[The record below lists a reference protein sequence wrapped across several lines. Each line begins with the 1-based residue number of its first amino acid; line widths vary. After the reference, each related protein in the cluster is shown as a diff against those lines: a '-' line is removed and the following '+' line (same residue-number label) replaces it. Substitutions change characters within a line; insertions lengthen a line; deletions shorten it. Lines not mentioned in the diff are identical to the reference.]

1 MRDLWERWL
10 GVGIAGALAVL
21 TLVLALTGQLDLY
34 INPANAW
41 FAVAMSVIALVV
53 VAASFGIRRGAERA
67 HDHDHD
73 HETDHEDAGAV
84 STRRN
89 GVGLVTAAGGVLA
102 SLVTVA
108 ALVVHPNVL
117 SVDLAIARTSTSPT
131 LFGGEEVVLLAQSGD
146 TANFGVPDWSTVF
159 ATATAPEQFVGDAV
173 DLTGFIAPNPDD
185 PDAFLLTRLV
195 ITHCVIDAQPATLPV
210 VEAGW
215 AGDHE
220 VGQWVEVEGTVAS
233 DGGRLVVRPTAVTPV
248 DVPED
253 PYEY

>member
-1 MRDLWERWL
+1 LRDLWERWL
-10 GVGIAGALAVL
+10 GAGIAGALAVL

-41 FAVAMSVIALVV
+41 FAVTMSVIAILV
-53 VAASFGIRRGAERA
+53 VAASFGIRRGAERD

-73 HETDHEDAGAV
+73 ASHEGPDGEHP
-84 STRRN
+84 RRRTP
-89 GVGLVTAAGGVLA
+89 GVVTMTGGVLA
-102 SLVTVA
+102 TLVTLA
-108 ALVVHPNVL
+108 ALVVHPTVL
-117 SVDLAIARTSTSPT
+117 SVDLAIARTSTAPT
-131 LFGGEEVVLLAQSGD
+131 LFGGEEIVMLAQSGD
-146 TANFGVPDWSTVF
+146 TAHFGVPDWSTVF

-195 ITHCVIDAQPATLPV
+195 ITHCVIDAQPATLPI

-215 AGDHE
+215 AGVHE
-220 VGQWVEVEGTVAS
+220 VGQWVKVEGTVAS
-233 DGGRLVVRPTAVTPV
+233 ERDHLVIHPTAVTPV